1 MPGLLEKFG
10 PTLQGVGGALAVGAN
25 PLLGLLAGPGIK
37 ASRDRRALENEA
49 LRGGVDQQK
58 RIAEAQ
64 EQLKGLL
71 SRESTVVGQPT
82 PILGLDG
89 PIGEV
94 PGRRNVIPSVN
105 TPEGQREL
113 LGLLGTIAPQ
123 QAAQGLLNR
132 GERAA
137 PSDIRTM
144 QSLGIPLTTEG
155 FEQFQSLKGGDISNL
170 TDKLDAELKLLE
182 LQRNRKLEERDRQ
195 EEAQNKTMF
204 ANSVNR
210 NLSNIDNLAALN
222 RNLQGTF
229 LETGLPLSDIRRA
242 TQAGAAGIGQLL
254 GADTKEA
261 RKALGDFDKLNKGL
275 NDLVIETMDRFGSNL
290 TNDKLTLLQ
299 NASANVNIAPEAI
312 ASILANVAEIYLEQ
326 ADLNDVKVPNRESFE
341 ALITRERNFSG
352 PTRRLKFNP
361 ETGEL
366 E

>member
-10 PTLQGVGGALAVGAN
+10 PTLQGIGGALAVGAN

-49 LRGGVDQQK
+49 LRGGVDQQR

-64 EQLKGLL
+64 DQLQGLL
-71 SRESTVVGQPT
+71 ARTTKQPDRQI
-82 PILGLDG
+82 PLERLDG
-89 PIGEV
+89 PPTTTTIQ
-94 PGRRNVIPSVN
+94 GRFEPTVS

-123 QAAQGLLNR
+123 QAATGLLSR
-132 GERAA
+132 DQRAA
-137 PSDIRTM
+137 PADIRTM
-144 QSLGIPLTTEG
+144 QSLGIPLTPEG
-155 FEQFQSLKGGDISNL
+155 FKAFNELKGDDIDSL
-170 TDKLDAELKLLE
+170 TGRLDAEIKLLQ
-182 LQRNRKLEERDRQ
+182 LQRETAEEKERLKDEVQDKQR
-195 EEAQNKTMF
+195 F

-210 NLSNIDNLAALN
+210 NLSNIDNLASLN

-261 RKALGDFDKLNKGL
+261 SKALADFDKLNKGL
-275 NDLVIETMDRFGSNL
+275 NDLVIETMDRFGNNL

-326 ADLNDVKVPNRESFE
+326 ADLNDVKVPNRTDFE

-352 PTRRLKFNP
+352 PTRRLKFNI
-361 ETGEL
+361 ETGKVE
-366 E
+366 